1 MKKNREYKLD
11 RYEKELNSVK
21 KDTEKWKLI
30 KHINEGKSSSLRYV
44 LWPNSL
50 KENMIERRIKG

>member
-11 RYEKELNSVK
+11 RYEKKLNSVK

-30 KHINEGKSSSLRYV
+30 KHINEG
-44 LWPNSL
+44 
-50 KENMIERRIKG
+50 